1 MSERILSYLLVCAV
15 LTITP
20 AACVAPQPAAPASFS
35 VLTLNVSPQ
44 KVQPGQEVTL
54 TAEVANTGG
63 MPGNFDEPLIVNGKK
78 DELRVITIQPG
89 YSKSL
94 TYKVVRNQSGQYTVQ
109 LGTRSTSFTVSGMV
123 EQAVELK
130 YDNDR
135 PRDALWAGNNGGFL
149 ICFNPPQKPFSLN
162 RVRIC
167 GGTYGV
173 GWEGK
178 SFNLMV
184 LDSDMKSI
192 ISDEAYVVEKFP
204 VKSAYP
210 YAPPVW
216 VDFNVPAAT
225 LENKFYVYLYTG
237 LTGMGKHRGV
247 HVGVDDSNVN
257 EHSYLA
263 QGRPP
268 YVAIV
273 EPVSQY
279 PAGIWYADITKLN
292 WMIRAYGTAMVPE

>member
-1 MSERILSYLLVCAV
+1 MIERPLSFMLVCAGLV
-15 LTITP
+15 ITAL
-20 AACVAPQPAAPASFS
+20 AACAPPAAPASFT
-35 VLTLNVSPQ
+35 VLTLNVSSQ
-44 KVQPGQEVTL
+44 KVQPGHEVIL

-78 DELRVITIQPG
+78 EEAQVITIQPG

-94 TYKVVRNQSGQYTVQ
+94 TYRVARNQSGKYVVQ
-109 LGTRSTSFTVSGMV
+109 LGSRTVSFTVTGMV
-123 EQAVELK
+123 EQTVELK

-149 ICFNPPQKPFSLN
+149 ICFDPPQKPFSLN
-162 RVRIC
+162 KVRIC
-167 GGTYGV
+167 GGVYGV

-192 ISDEAYVVEKFP
+192 VSDEAYAVEKFP

-216 VDFNVPAAT
+216 VDFNVPVAT

-237 LTGMGKHRGV
+237 ITGMGKHRGV
-247 HVGVDDSNVN
+247 HVGVDDSNFN
-257 EHSYLA
+257 EHSFLA

-268 YVAIV
+268 YVTIV

-279 PAGIWYADITKLN
+279 PAGIWYTDITKLN
-292 WMIRAYGTAMVPE
+292 WMIRAYGTVMVPE